1 MSLFATIRRTLPV
14 AALAATFALT
24 PLASAQDSTPAA
36 TPGGATPAPYEAP
49 ADIGN
54 LTGEINVDGSST
66 VGPITT
72 AAQESFNGLAPKV
85 DITVNISGTGGGFEK
100 FCAGETDLQDAS
112 RPINDDEKAACADGG
127 IDYYNF
133 EVAYDGI
140 AIVVPESNTFLTA
153 ITTEQLKS
161 IWMGETTNFNQLD
174 PSYPDLEIS
183 LFGPDD
189 QSGTYDYFNEEI
201 LGEDANGDTITPAA
215 NYEPSSD
222 DNTLVE
228 GVSGT
233 EGGFGYFGYAY
244 YEENQ
249 DRLNVVSV
257 SADGDL
263 ANAVEPTAD
272 TIRTGEYAPLARP
285 LYVYASAKSLS
296 ENQALQE
303 FLRYYISDAA
313 AIANSTGAVDA
324 PAADLAASQV
334 KLEGAIDGSIKPDSA
349 A

>member
-36 TPGGATPAPYEAP
+36 GGATPTPYEAP
-49 ADIGN
+49 ADIGD
-54 LTGEINVDGSST
+54 LSGEVNVDGSST

-72 AAQESFNGLAPKV
+72 AAQESFSAVAPNV
-85 DITVNISGTGGGFEK
+85 DIAVNISGTGGGFEK
-100 FCAGETDLQDAS
+100 FCAGDTDISDAS
-112 RPINDDEKAACADGG
+112 RPIKDDEAAACADGG

-140 AIVVPESNTFLTA
+140 AIVVPEGNTFLTS
-153 ITTEQLKS
+153 ITTETLKS
-161 IWMGETTNFNQLD
+161 IWMGDITNYNEID

-201 LGEDANGDTITPAA
+201 LGADANGDTITPAA
-215 NYEPSSD
+215 DYEPSAD

-244 YEENQ
+244 YDQNQ

-272 TIRTGEYAPLARP
+272 TIRSGDYAPLARP
-285 LYVYASAKSLS
+285 LYLYVSAASLS
-296 ENQALQE
+296 ENTALQE
-303 FLRYYISDAA
+303 FLRYYIADAA

-324 PAADLAASQV
+324 PAADLAASQE
-334 KLEGAIDGSIKPDSA
+334 KLEGAIDGSVQPDSA
-349 A
+349 AS

>member
-36 TPGGATPAPYEAP
+36 GGTPAPYAAP
-49 ADIGN
+49 SDIAN
-54 LTGEINVDGSST
+54 LSGDINVDGSST

-72 AAQESFNGLAPKV
+72 AASESFSGQAPNV
-85 DITVNISGTGGGFEK
+85 NISVNISGTGGGFEK
-100 FCAGETDLQDAS
+100 FCAGETDISDAS
-112 RPINDDEKAACADGG
+112 RPINKDEAKACADSGV
-127 IDYYNF
+127 DYYAF

-161 IWMGETTNFNQLD
+161 IWMGDTTNFNQLD

-201 LGEDANGDTITPAA
+201 LGKDANGDTVTPAA

-233 EGGFGYFGYAY
+233 KGGFGYFGYAY

-263 ANAVEPTAD
+263 AKAVEPTAD
-272 TIRTGEYAPLARP
+272 TIRSGEYAPLSRP
-285 LYVYASAKSLS
+285 LYVYVSAKSLS
-296 ENQALQE
+296 ENKALQE

-313 AIANSTGAVDA
+313 AIVNSTGAVDA
-324 PAADLAASQV
+324 PAGDLAASQV
-334 KLEGAIDGSIKPDSA
+334 KLEGAIDGSVKPDSA

>member
-1 MSLFATIRRTLPV
+1 MSLFTTIRRTLPV

-36 TPGGATPAPYEAP
+36 GGATPTAYQAPS
-49 ADIGN
+49 DIGN
-54 LTGEINVDGSST
+54 LSGDVSVDGSST

-72 AAQESFNGLAPKV
+72 AASEAFSQEAPNV
-85 DITVNISGTGGGFEK
+85 NITVNISGTGGGFEK
-100 FCAGETDLQDAS
+100 FCAGDTDISDAS
-112 RPINDDEKAACADGG
+112 RPINADETKACADNKVE
-127 IDYYNF
+127 YYNF

-161 IWMGETTNFNQLD
+161 IWMGDVTNYNQLD

-201 LGEDANGDTITPAA
+201 LGKDANGDTITPAA
-215 NYEPSSD
+215 NYEPSAD

-228 GVSGT
+228 GVAGT

-257 SADGDL
+257 SADGDV

-272 TIRTGEYAPLARP
+272 TIRSGEYAPLARP
-285 LYVYASAKSLS
+285 LYVYVSAASLKD
-296 ENQALQE
+296 NTALQE

-334 KLEGAIDGSIKPDSA
+334 KLEGAIDGSVKPDSA
-349 A
+349 TS

>member
-24 PLASAQDSTPAA
+24 PLASAQDSTPAD
-36 TPGGATPAPYEAP
+36 GGATPTPYEAP
-49 ADIGN
+49 ADIGD
-54 LTGEINVDGSST
+54 LSGEVNVDGSST

-72 AAQESFNGLAPKV
+72 AAQESFSEVAPNV
-85 DITVNISGTGGGFEK
+85 DISVNISGTGGGFES
-100 FCAGETDLQDAS
+100 FCAGDTDISDAS
-112 RPINDDEKAACADGG
+112 RPINDDETAACADGG

-133 EVAYDGI
+133 EVAFDGI
-140 AIVVPESNTFLTA
+140 AIVVPESNTFLTS
-153 ITTEQLKS
+153 ITTETLAA
-161 IWMGETTNFNQLD
+161 IWNGDITNYNEID

-201 LGEDANGDTITPAA
+201 LGDDANGDTITPAA
-215 NYEPSSD
+215 DYEPSAD

-233 EGGFGYFGYAY
+233 EAGFGYFGFAY

-272 TIRTGEYAPLARP
+272 SIRSGDYAPLARP
-285 LYVYASAKSLS
+285 LYLYVSAASLS
-296 ENQALQE
+296 ENTALQE
-303 FLRYYISDAA
+303 FLRYYIADAA
-313 AIANSTGAVDA
+313 TIANSTGAVDA
-324 PAADLAASQV
+324 PAADLAASQE
-334 KLEGAIDGSIKPDSA
+334 KLEGAIDGSVEPDSA
-349 A
+349 AA

>member
-14 AALAATFALT
+14 AALAAAFALT

-36 TPGGATPAPYEAP
+36 GGATPTAYEAP

-54 LTGEINVDGSST
+54 LSGEINVDGSST
-66 VGPITT
+66 VGPITQ
-72 AAQESFNGLAPKV
+72 AAAETFNGLAPNV
-85 DITVNISGTGGGFEK
+85 DISVGISGTGGGFES
-100 FCAGETDLQDAS
+100 FCAGDTDISDAS
-112 RPINDDEKAACADGG
+112 RPINDDEATACADSSV
-127 IDYYNF
+127 DYYNF
-133 EVAYDGI
+133 EVAFDGI
-140 AIVVPESNTFLTA
+140 AIVVPEGNTFLTS
-153 ITTEQLKS
+153 ITTETLKS
-161 IWMGETTNFNQLD
+161 IWMGDITNYNEID
-174 PSYPDLEIS
+174 PSYPDLAIS

-201 LGEDANGDTITPAA
+201 LGDDANGDTITPAA
-215 NYEPSSD
+215 DYEPSAD

-249 DRLNVVSV
+249 DRLNVLSV

-272 TIRTGEYAPLARP
+272 SIRSGEYAPLARP
-285 LYVYASAKSLS
+285 LYVYVSAASLS
-296 ENQALQE
+296 ENTALQE
-303 FLRYYISDAA
+303 FLRYYIADAA
-313 AIANSTGAVDA
+313 TIAPSTGAVDA
-324 PAADLAASQV
+324 PSADLAASQE
-334 KLEGAIDGSIKPDSA
+334 KLEGAIDGSVAPDSSA

>member
-36 TPGGATPAPYEAP
+36 GGATPTPYDAP
-49 ADIGN
+49 ADLGD
-54 LTGEINVDGSST
+54 LEGEINVDGSST

-72 AAQESFNGLAPKV
+72 AAQEQFSELAPNV
-85 DITVNISGTGGGFEK
+85 DISVNISGTGGGFEA
-100 FCAGETDLQDAS
+100 FCGGDTDVSDAS
-112 RPINDDEKAACADGG
+112 RPINDDEIAACADSGVE
-127 IDYYNF
+127 YYNF
-133 EVAYDGI
+133 EVAFDGI
-140 AIVVPESNTFLTA
+140 AIVVPEENTFLTS
-153 ITTEQLKS
+153 ITTETLKA
-161 IWMGETTNFNQLD
+161 IWMGEITNYNEID

-201 LGEDANGDTITPAA
+201 LGKDEAGETITPAA
-215 NYEPSSD
+215 DYEPSAD

-228 GVSGT
+228 GVAGT
-233 EGGFGYFGYAY
+233 EGGFGYFGFAY

-272 TIRTGEYAPLARP
+272 SIRSGEYAPLARP
-285 LYVYASAKSLS
+285 LYIYVSAASLS
-296 ENQALQE
+296 ENTALQE

-324 PAADLAASQV
+324 PAADLAASQE
-334 KLEGAIDGSIKPDSA
+334 KLEGAIDGSVEPDSA
-349 A
+349 AA